1 MSGSGSWSDGDSI
14 VKAPP
19 LLIERGVL
27 VIEDSIVQRQ
37 ALTDRLQQLGIPQ
50 VWGAADG
57 AAGLMLLRDPK
68 IQPALVCV
76 DLEMP
81 GMDGIEF
88 LQQLRKLD
96 CEPAV
101 AIVSGANVTVLE
113 SVGLMVEALGFVLA
127 GLLPKPYNRERLQRI
142 LTRAG
147 DNSGGSKAAHAA
159 AQMSAEQLGRALET
173 GRIVPWYQPKVALKT
188 GEVVGFEAL
197 ARCIGSDGRA
207 LSPAV
212 FIDVA
217 EQSGQMNA
225 LTMAMLEQVLADLA
239 GWHAAGLYP
248 TVALNVSASSLAN
261 GAFGAEL
268 IQRVDAARI
277 SPTALTLEVTESA
290 LVTDLAEA
298 LGALGRLRLRG
309 FGLSLDDFGTGFSSL
324 QQLDR
329 LPFTELKID
338 RSFVAQVDWKVSRQ
352 RILAAAIHTGQQLN
366 LTTVAEGVETL
377 EELAILKRLGCQQVQ
392 GYLFARPMAVDRV
405 LPTLQELREPIRA
418 MCRDG

>member
-1 MSGSGSWSDGDSI
+1 MGDTGATPDS
-14 VKAPP
+14 AP
-19 LLIERGVL
+19 LERGVL
-27 VIEDSIVQRQ
+27 VIEDSVVQRQ
-37 ALTDRLQQLGIPQ
+37 ALTDRLRQLGIARI
-50 VWGAADG
+50 WGAADG
-57 AAGLMLLRDPK
+57 AAGLRLLCDAQIR
-68 IQPALVCV
+68 PALVCV

-101 AIVSGANVTVLE
+101 AIVSGANPAVLE
-113 SVGLMVEALGFVLA
+113 SVGLMVEALGFTLA
-127 GLLPKPYNRERLQRI
+127 GLLPKPYDSERLRQI
-142 LTRAG
+142 LVRAV
-147 DNSGGSKAAHAA
+147 DNHGGATKAAHAA
-159 AQMSAEQLGRALET
+159 AQMTPEQLSTALRT
-173 GRIVPWYQPKVALKT
+173 GRIIPWYQPKVALKT

-225 LTMAMLEQVLADLA
+225 LTQVMLQQVLADLA

-261 GAFGAEL
+261 REFGAEL
-268 IQRVDAARI
+268 IRQVDAARI
-277 SPTALTLEVTESA
+277 SPSALTLEVTESA

-329 LPFTELKID
+329 MPFTELKID

-377 EELAILKRLGCQQVQ
+377 EELAILKRLACQQVQ
-392 GYLFARPMAVDRV
+392 GYLFARPMPCERV
-405 LPTLQELREPIRA
+405 LPALQELREPIRS
-418 MCRDG
+418 MCRDQ

>member
-1 MSGSGSWSDGDSI
+1 MSDSTLPGL
-14 VKAPP
+14 AA
-19 LLIERGVL
+19 LASGVL
-27 VIEDSIVQRQ
+27 VIEDSAVQRQ
-37 ALTDRLQQLGIPQ
+37 ALSERLQQFGIDRI
-50 VWGAADG
+50 WGAADG
-57 AAGLMLLRDPK
+57 AAGLRLLRDP
-68 IQPALVCV
+68 QRRPALVCV

-88 LQQLRKLD
+88 LQQLRQLD
-96 CEPAV
+96 AEPAV
-101 AIVSGANVTVLE
+101 AIVSGANAAVLE
-113 SVGLMVEALGFVLA
+113 SVGLMVEALGFTLA
-127 GLLPKPYNRERLQRI
+127 GLLSKPYDGERLRQI
-142 LTRAG
+142 LLRAA
-147 DNSGGSKAAHAA
+147 DNQGGSGRAAHAA
-159 AQMSAEQLGRALET
+159 VQMSAEQLATALAS

-207 LSPAV
+207 LSPAA

-217 EQSGQMNA
+217 EQSGQMGA
-225 LTMAMLEQVLADLA
+225 LTEAMLRRVLADLG

-248 TVALNVSASSLAN
+248 TVALNVSATSLAN
-261 GAFGAEL
+261 RHFGAEL
-268 IQRVDAARI
+268 IRQVDAARI
-277 SPTALTLEVTESA
+277 SPSAVTLEVTESA

-338 RSFVAQVDWKVSRQ
+338 RSFVAQVDWKVGRQ

-366 LTTVAEGVETL
+366 LTTVAEGVETA

-392 GYLFARPMAVDRV
+392 GFLFARPMPVDRV
-405 LPTLQELREPIRA
+405 LPALQELRDPIRSL
-418 MCRDG
+418 CRDA

>member
-1 MSGSGSWSDGDSI
+1 MVDTGATPDI
-14 VKAPP
+14 AT
-19 LLIERGVL
+19 LERGVL
-27 VIEDSIVQRQ
+27 VIEDSVVQRQ
-37 ALTDRLQQLGIPQ
+37 ALTDRLRQLGIAQ
-50 VWGAADG
+50 IWGAADG
-57 AAGLMLLRDPK
+57 AAGLRLLCDPL
-68 IQPALVCV
+68 IRPALVCV

-101 AIVSGANVTVLE
+101 AIVSGANPAVLE
-113 SVGLMVEALGFVLA
+113 SVGLMVEALGFTLA
-127 GLLPKPYNRERLQRI
+127 GLLPKPYDSERLRQI
-142 LTRAG
+142 LVRAV
-147 DNSGGSKAAHAA
+147 DNHGGNTKAAYAA
-159 AQMSAEQLGRALET
+159 AQMTPAQLTRALET
-173 GRIVPWYQPKVALKT
+173 GRIIPYYQPKVALKT

-225 LTMAMLEQVLADLA
+225 LTQVMLQQVLADLA
-239 GWHAAGLYP
+239 GWHTAGLYP

-261 GAFGAEL
+261 REFGAEL
-268 IQRVDAARI
+268 IRQVDAARI

-329 LPFTELKID
+329 MPFTELKID

-377 EELAILKRLGCQQVQ
+377 EELAILKRLACQQVQ
-392 GYLFARPMAVDRV
+392 GYLFARPMPCERV
-405 LPTLQELREPIRA
+405 LPALQELREPIRS
-418 MCRDG
+418 MCRD